1 MYDNLRKL
9 SHFLTPL
16 DIFFWLQT
24 LQWFPSSWMS
34 VDLVMAIF
42 NME

>member
-1 MYDNLRKL
+1 MYDKLRKL
-9 SHFLTPL
+9 SHFL